1 MNIFELTR
9 ILNEAQSE
17 IGNKLINDIEEYD
30 AEVELHGSQEEKKV
44 KNNFFTLVAK
54 EIEDVNGGNQYR
66 DALMKFIR
74 INWIPKTSKF
84 LKQYE
89 EGISKVLRSIDDED
103 LEKLVKCISGNPI
116 ALKNKGNIL
125 SEFKNK
131 EAVKELAYVSIGRSC
146 GTFELL
152 LGILMGGSKIKSVS
166 KNIQGNQ
173 VDVAKGDINVNGI
186 GYEVKLSGSGTLDS
200 VHVLQLAN
208 SMNSIGS
215 KSQTI
220 KVWDKL
226 SDKEKKNRLLTAF
239 LTDKPNLIV
248 IDDNGNYRL
257 VTLDSFT
264 SKRNNKESFMSN
276 GIDISYKNVGKNAAF
291 GNYVVSIV

>member
-17 IGNKLINDIEEYD
+17 IGNKLINDIEKYD
-30 AEVELHGSQEEKKV
+30 TEVELHGSQEEKKV
-44 KNNFFTLVAK
+44 KNNFFTLITK
-54 EIEDVNGGNQYR
+54 EIEDVNGGNHYR

-116 ALKNKGNIL
+116 TLRNKGNIL

-166 KNIQGNQ
+166 KNIQGN
-173 VDVAKGDINVNGI
+173 
-186 GYEVKLSGSGTLDS
+186 
-200 VHVLQLAN
+200 
-208 SMNSIGS
+208 
-215 KSQTI
+215 
-220 KVWDKL
+220 
-226 SDKEKKNRLLTAF
+226 
-239 LTDKPNLIV
+239 
-248 IDDNGNYRL
+248 
-257 VTLDSFT
+257 
-264 SKRNNKESFMSN
+264 
-276 GIDISYKNVGKNAAF
+276 
-291 GNYVVSIV
+291 